1 MAAGLPVV
9 VSDWDGY
16 RYTVTDGLDGFLIP
30 TLIPTVVKQ
39 GDELV
44 LLHDH
49 GLLTYQDYAGS
60 VAQHIAV
67 DTDAAAAAIFRL
79 VSDPMLRQRM
89 GESGRKTVSQ
99 RFDWSVVASLH
110 HDLYSELAERRRI
123 GHGGSGLPVQHPLR
137 ANPFCDFS
145 TFASSSLGPDTG
157 LCLSLP
163 LSEVQ
168 QRLNSLINLDRFYE
182 ELHANP
188 TDLER
193 LILQIDSNQPLTF
206 KYLLLAWPDDNHDL
220 VKLSITWLAKLGCVK
235 WL

>member
-1 MAAGLPVV
+1 MRCCWAASDLFLSLVDNPQETFGLAPVEAMAAGLPVV

-30 TLIPTVVKQ
+30 TLIPTAVKQ
-39 GDELV
+39 GDELAS
-44 LLHDH
+44 LHDH

-110 HDLYSELAERRRI
+110 HDLYSDLAERRRI

-157 LCLSLP
+157 FVFHCLCQKS
-163 LSEVQ
+163 S
-168 QRLNSLINLDRFYE
+168 S
-182 ELHANP
+182 A
-188 TDLER
+188 
-193 LILQIDSNQPLTF
+193 
-206 KYLLLAWPDDNHDL
+206 
-220 VKLSITWLAKLGCVK
+220 
-235 WL
+235 